1 MSDDEKAT
9 GDLIWGADPIAAFV
23 TEISDTP
30 INRRRIYYCV
40 EKQYVP
46 IGRIGDQLCRL
57 EAEAQSSF
65 RRDHECRRVEPLMAP
80 S

>member
-30 INRRRIYYCV
+30 INRRRIYYWA

-46 IGRIGDQLCRL
+46 IGRIGDQLVASKRKL
-57 EAEAQSSF
+57 KAHFDEITGAGALS
-65 RRDHECRRVEPLMAP
+65 P
-80 S
+80 